1 MSSIYELSEKLT
13 LLYLEQR
20 KYAEKY
26 GVEKFVKKYKSVNQE
41 MLEALKKDTSQQIN
55 Y

>member
-20 KYAEKY
+20 KYAETY